1 MAITRRVWFGKIYV
15 MIYLENIE
23 NRAGKI
29 TPNELFYFNIN
40 VSGLKSGR
48 SQMLLRKN
56 YREFLAT
63 LVYDVW
69 KVNHHAL

>member
-29 TPNELFYFNIN
+29 TPNEPFYFNIIACM
-40 VSGLKSGR
+40 SES
-48 SQMLLRKN
+48 RKI
-56 YREFLAT
+56 FDHII
-63 LVYDVW
+63 V
-69 KVNHHAL
+69 K